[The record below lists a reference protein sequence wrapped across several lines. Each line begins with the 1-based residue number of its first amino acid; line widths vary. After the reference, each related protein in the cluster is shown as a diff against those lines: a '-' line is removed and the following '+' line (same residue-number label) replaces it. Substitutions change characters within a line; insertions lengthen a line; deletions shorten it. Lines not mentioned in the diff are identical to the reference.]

1 MADHQ
6 ARRTKQA
13 RSAAQQEAMTRA
25 AATLLIE
32 EGPDAITF
40 RNVARA
46 AGVAEGSASY
56 YFPSKRALYAA
67 AVRAAETVRTTSA
80 RATAESLEVAERSPA
95 DTAGLMIEVFYAP
108 ALGPDVVTRRLE
120 PMLDATRS
128 PELHDVMA
136 ASRPHLLESLRIVLR
151 RSGHATVADS
161 EDVELVAQQ
170 IDAGLLYGALAGE
183 QDPVG
188 FARRGVA
195 RVLELASRPGP
206 A

>member
-1 MADHQ
+1 MADPQ
-6 ARRTKQA
+6 ARQTKQA

-25 AATLLIE
+25 AAALLIA
-32 EGPDAITF
+32 EGPEAITF

-67 AVRAAETVRTTSA
+67 AVRAAEALRTSSA
-80 RATAESLEVAERSPA
+80 RATAESLAVAERTP
-95 DTAGLMIEVFYAP
+95 DETAGLLLEVLYAP
-108 ALGPDVVTRRLE
+108 ALGPDVVSRRLE

-151 RSGHATVADS
+151 RSGHAAVADS
-161 EDVELVAQQ
+161 PDVELVAQQ

-195 RVLELASRPGP
+195 RLLELARRPEAP
-206 A
+206 